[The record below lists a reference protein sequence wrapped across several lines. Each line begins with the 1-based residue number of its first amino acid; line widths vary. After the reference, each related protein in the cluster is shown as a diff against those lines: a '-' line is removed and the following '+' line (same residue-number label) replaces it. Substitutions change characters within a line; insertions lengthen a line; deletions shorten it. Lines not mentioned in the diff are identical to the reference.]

1 MDSLRGLGAHVV
13 YENKVVTVTPGAPP
27 AKGKVVPHESG
38 TTLRLLLPVAAS
50 ICNDVDVDAK
60 GRLPDRPLEPML
72 SEMKAHGVTFS
83 QDKPPFT
90 MTGRL
95 QGGNFSM
102 VGLFLF

>member
-1 MDSLRGLGAHVV
+1 MKIKLLPLLLAQLLQRAMG
-13 YENKVVTVTPGAPP
+13 Y
-27 AKGKVVPHESG
+27 PHESG

-90 MTGRL
+90 MMGRL
-95 QGGNFSM
+95 QGSVRHGWRCK
-102 VGLFLF
+102 

>member
-1 MDSLRGLGAHVV
+1 MP
-13 YENKVVTVTPGAPP
+13 KVV
-27 AKGKVVPHESG
+27 
-38 TTLRLLLPVAAS
+38 
-50 ICNDVDVDAK
+50 
-60 GRLPDRPLEPML
+60 LPDRPLEPML

-102 VGLFLF
+102 VGDVKQPILLWIIVGSPSNRPIYYHGYYPTTI